1 MRRCLGDK
9 ALVLLHE
16 GDGRPADRS
25 HLEGCARCADRY
37 RRLTDDLRVIGVV
50 LASDPAPAAVPSR
63 AAWPRWVAAAAVTFA
78 LVIGLNLL
86 FAREWGRVAWRTAPE
101 PAGAGGA
108 TTEELIAAVEA
119 MTTDEPPWVEAA
131 GTRAGSAR
139 GASAVEASVADLYA
153 TVAGEEACESLA
165 ASPGDGCDQLP
176 AAADTPGAGFE
187 DLDS

>member
-16 GDGRPADRS
+16 GDGRPEDRS

-78 LVIGLNLL
+78 L
-86 FAREWGRVAWRTAPE
+86 EWGRVAWRTSPE
-101 PAGAGGA
+101 PAGAGGL

-131 GTRAGSAR
+131 GTRAASAR
-139 GASAVEASVADLYA
+139 GASTLEASVAELDA

-165 ASPGDGCDQLP
+165 ASLGDGCDQLP
-176 AAADTPGAGFE
+176 APADTPGAGFE

>member
-86 FAREWGRVAWRTAPE
+86 FAREWGRVAWRTSPE
-101 PAGAGGA
+101 PAA
-108 TTEELIAAVEA
+108 TTEELIAAFEA
-119 MTTDEPPWVEAA
+119 MTTGEPPWVEAA
-131 GTRAGSAR
+131 ATPRASAR
-139 GASAVEASVADLYA
+139 GASTLEARVAELYA

-165 ASPGDGCDQLP
+165 ASLEDGCGQLP
-176 AAADTPGAGFE
+176 APADTPGAGFE

>member
-16 GDGRPADRS
+16 GDGRPEDRS

-63 AAWPRWVAAAAVTFA
+63 AAWPRWAAAAAVTVA

-86 FAREWGRVAWRTAPE
+86 FAREWGRVAWRTSPE
-101 PAGAGGA
+101 PAGAGGV

-119 MTTDEPPWVEAA
+119 MTAGEPPWVELA
-131 GTRAGSAR
+131 GTGAASGRRASTLQ
-139 GASAVEASVADLYA
+139 ASVADLYA

-165 ASPGDGCDQLP
+165 ASLGDECDQLSAP
-176 AAADTPGAGFE
+176 ADTLGAGFE